1 MVSCNPSLFKL
12 CTVEG
17 YVRNHKNCSFTAA
30 EMKLNL
36 HNKIT
41 KSLLRNSPTL
51 EDYKTVLWLVC
62 KEKRRNIMDKYKYG
76 QTGYR

>member
-17 YVRNHKNCSFTAA
+17 YVRNHKNRSAA

-62 KEKRRNIMDKYKYG
+62 KEERRNMDKYKYG